1 MCAQNAF
8 GYRACLEQGEAEQ
21 NGVAH
26 NAPNRVDCI
35 AGNGNILDQYR
46 VDGHTDQDQKALKT
60 QRKQGFQIVLPDVAL
75 LMVALGC
82 HRHRCQTDH
91 HINLDH
97 APIYQH
103 KNDDAEDPH
112 GDSNEEG
119 LQEQPEQRADFHLH
133 HAGFQH

>member
-82 HRHRCQTDH
+82 HRNGGKAH
-91 HINLDH
+91 HAINLDH
-97 APIYQH
+97 SAVDND
-103 KNDDAEDPH
+103 KNDDGQDSH
-112 GDSNEEG
+112 GNADEER
-119 LQEQPEQRADFHLH
+119 LQEQSE
-133 HAGFQH
+133 

>member
-35 AGNGNILDQYR
+35 AGNGNVLNQYR

-75 LMVALGC
+75 LMVASGC
-82 HRHRCQTDH
+82 HRNGGKAH
-91 HINLDH
+91 HAINLDH
-97 APIYQH
+97 SAVDND
-103 KNDDAEDPH
+103 KNDDGQDSH
-112 GDSNEEG
+112 GNADEER
-119 LQEQPEQRADFHLH
+119 LQEQPEQRANFHLH